1 MGWDD
6 DDKLERAAGLRGV
19 PRWVWIAG
27 AIVAL
32 IIIGAIMRGG
42 GSGGSSSS
50 ATTTP
55 TTEKEIEITR
65 KLNSYDI
72 ATGQII
78 DPINGFDSSTGIK
91 KVCSYSHGQTVKIL
105 DTSRERVKVEG
116 RGCVGWLSKAF
127 LE

>member
-32 IIIGAIMRGG
+32 VIIGAIMRGG
-42 GSGGSSSS
+42 SGGSRSS
-50 ATTTP
+50 
-55 TTEKEIEITR
+55 TTETAATPKEIEITR

-72 ATGQII
+72 ATGQVI

-105 DTSRERVKVEG
+105 DTSSERVKVEG
-116 RGCVGWLSKAF
+116 RGCVGWLSKSF
-127 LE
+127 VE